1 MFMYAED
8 QFVSKT
14 SWVAY
19 LCSFHPHISAMIP
32 KQYPTSSSL
41 ISYLDTSVPVICRL
55 SHYHFY
61 LLIIL
66 VQQSSKFNGVSLK
79 EMKEFQKQEFLFE
92 IHRSHVRSAQI
103 LVPIDQPI

>member
-19 LCSFHPHISAMIP
+19 LCSFHRYISAMIP

-41 ISYLDTSVPVICRL
+41 ITYLDTSVPVNCRL
-55 SHYHFY
+55 GQYHFY

-66 VQQSSKFNGVSLK
+66 VQESSKLNGVSLK
-79 EMKEFQKQEFLFE
+79 EIKEIQKQEFLFE
-92 IHRSHVRSAQI
+92 IHRSRVRSAQI